1 MAELYGFASSPA
13 QARTLMGAG
22 VKIIQYRNKEQDHRA
37 VVSGVTE
44 VMALAAGYPGLTI
57 IVNDSL
63 EAALESGAY
72 GVHLGQEDGDFR
84 RICRDYRETL
94 TIGVSVDTVEEA
106 LDAEQAGAHYVGAGA
121 VYGSVTKPE
130 APTMGLP
137 LLRDI
142 CRTVGVPVSAIGGI
156 RYETLDEII
165 DAGTGYVCVISDIN
179 DHPDPAGRAR
189 RYLRYLK
196 ERS

>member
-22 VKIIQYRNKEQDHRA
+22 VKIIQYRNK
-37 VVSGVTE
+37 
-44 VMALAAGYPGLTI
+44 
-57 IVNDSL
+57 
-63 EAALESGAY
+63 
-72 GVHLGQEDGDFR
+72 
-84 RICRDYRETL
+84 
-94 TIGVSVDTVEEA
+94 
-106 LDAEQAGAHYVGAGA
+106 EQAGAHYVGAGA

-142 CRTVGVPVSAIGGI
+142 CRTVSVPVSAIGGI
-156 RYETLDEII
+156 RYETPDEII
-165 DAGTGYVCVISDIN
+165 GAGAGYVCVISDIH